1 MPGKPAARIPAP
13 SSAAPAEPSDPS
25 RSPSPKRDE
34 IEAQLTR
41 ILENRIFVQ
50 SERLRRFLRFT
61 VELTL
66 AGETERI
73 KEYTLGRDVFDRD
86 AAYDPRVDSIV
97 RVEARRLRRK
107 LDEYY
112 HKMGAH
118 DPVRIEFH
126 QGSYVPLFR
135 YATAT
140 GPTVLPFPAAHARAL
155 NPRTVAVLPFRN
167 LTPDAAQEFFC
178 DGVTEEILNTLA
190 TIPELSVV
198 ARTSVFHFKDM
209 TADVRAIGEQLGA
222 GTVIEGSVR
231 SAGERLRISVQ
242 AIDAAT
248 GVALWSGSFDREV
261 TDIFAVQDE
270 IARAIA
276 ESLRVSL
283 APAHQAVPPGQQNVE
298 GYSAY
303 LKGCHF
309 WHQVSRE
316 GVEAALSEFNRS
328 IALFPDYAP
337 SHVGL
342 ANAYLI
348 LTFWGLFPLGTER
361 AKQAALEALRLDEG
375 MSGAYAT
382 LGVVACCESD
392 WETGAGLLRKAIE
405 LQPSNMTA
413 RRHYAIYLMCFER
426 FREAQAV
433 LERALE
439 LDPLSPYSFY
449 NQGVCFYFQRQ
460 YEAAID
466 ALKMAGEL
474 DPRFR
479 EAQYMLAH
487 AYMYK
492 LDHGQAIAQLLEL
505 PSGPYDATRWGALGE
520 AYARAGDRTRAE
532 LALRELDVLA
542 ETGYVS
548 PLTRAAIRAG
558 LGDWDRMFEDLEEA
572 YQTRCPWMC
581 MLKVEPRYDLV
592 RSDPRFLYLLERMHL
607 N

>member
-1 MPGKPAARIPAP
+1 MLGKPAARIPGP
-13 SSAAPAEPSDPS
+13 SAGSAEPLDPS
-25 RSPSPKRDE
+25 LSPNPQRDE
-34 IEAQLTR
+34 IEAQLAR
-41 ILENRIFVQ
+41 ILESRIFLQ
-50 SERLRRFLRFT
+50 SERLRRFLRFA
-61 VELTL
+61 VDLAL

-86 AAYDPRVDSIV
+86 ASYDPRVDSIV

-112 HKMGAH
+112 REIGAH
-118 DPVRIEFH
+118 DPVRIEIH

-140 GPTVLPFPAAHARAL
+140 GPTLLPFPEAHARPL

-167 LTPDAAQEFFC
+167 LSPDSAQEFFC
-178 DGVTEEILNTLA
+178 DGMTEEILNTLA
-190 TIPELSVV
+190 TIAELNVV
-198 ARTSVFHFKDM
+198 ARTSVFHFKGVA
-209 TADVRAIGEQLGA
+209 ADVREIGGQLGA

-231 SAGERLRISVQ
+231 SAGERLRISAQ
-242 AIDAAT
+242 AIDAGS

-276 ESLRVSL
+276 DSLRVSL
-283 APAHQAVPPGQQNVE
+283 GPAHETAARGPQKVE
-298 GYSAY
+298 AYSAY

-309 WHQVSRE
+309 WNQVSRE
-316 GVEAALSEFNRS
+316 GVEAALNEFKRS
-328 IALFPDYAP
+328 IVLFPDYAP

-342 ANAYLI
+342 ANAYLN
-348 LTFWGLFPLGTER
+348 LTFWGLLPLGTER
-361 AKQAALEALRLDEG
+361 AKQSALEALRLDQG

-382 LGVVACCESD
+382 LGVVSCCESD
-392 WETGAGLLRKAIE
+392 WETGASLLRKAIE
-405 LQPSNMTA
+405 LQPSNMIA

-426 FREAQAV
+426 FAEAQAV

-449 NQGVCFYFQRQ
+449 NQGLNFYFQRQ
-460 YEAAID
+460 YERAIE
-466 ALKMAGEL
+466 ALEMAVTLE
-474 DPRFR
+474 PRFR
-479 EAQYMLAH
+479 EAQFMLAH
-487 AYMYK
+487 AHLHR
-492 LDHGQAIAQLLEL
+492 LDYDQAIAHLLEL
-505 PSGPYDATRWGALGE
+505 PAGPYDATRWGALGE
-520 AYARAGDRTRAE
+520 AYARAGDRSQAE
-532 LALRELDVLA
+532 MALGQLDVLS

-548 PLTRAAIRAG
+548 PLHRAAIRAG
-558 LGDWDRMFEDLEEA
+558 LGHLDRMFEYLEEA

-581 MLKVEPRYDLV
+581 MLKVEPRYDPV
-592 RSDPRFLYLLERMHL
+592 RSDPRFIYLLERMHL